1 MGNKKKMVN
10 KKIGWWEKQIAIIT
24 TAVLITS
31 IKMKTNYDEGSSCD
45 CLEDR
50 DYIKWCIQNSVK
62 RQRSSGL
69 SESVCL
75 PACLP
80 GCN

>member
-1 MGNKKKMVN
+1 
-10 KKIGWWEKQIAIIT
+10 
-24 TAVLITS
+24 
-31 IKMKTNYDEGSSCD
+31 MKTNYDEGSSCD

-62 RQRSSGL
+62 RQQSSGL